1 MKFVKYFFLNL
12 PFFLIS
18 IFIEA
23 QELPPIENYSP
34 KVYGAENQ
42 NWAISQSSEK
52 YIYVANNSG
61 LLEFNGADWK
71 LYPSPN
77 STILRSVNVIG
88 NRIYTGSY
96 MEFGYWI
103 KNDFGNLVY
112 TSLSKKLKEPLIE
125 EEFWNIIKFDN
136 WVLFQSLHRIY
147 IYNAVDETF
156 KIINSKTNLPKVFK
170 VGESIY
176 FQKVNEGIYKIE
188 NGNPVLVSNHPIL
201 QNNILVNI
209 FLHHK
214 KILFQ
219 TQDNGFFFLEDEKKL
234 SSWNFP
240 FNKEISSKSVYSS
253 LQLADG
259 SFVIGTISNGIYHL
273 DINGNLIDK
282 INQENGLNNNT
293 VLSMFEDSEH
303 NVWLG
308 LDNGISIINYN
319 SPFSVYN
326 DIHGKLGTVYTSA
339 IFNDQLYLGT
349 NQGLFYK
356 NINSNDD
363 FNYIKNTNGQV
374 WCLKVIDN
382 TLFCGHNVGTF
393 IINNN
398 TTQLIA
404 NKMGTWDI
412 KPIKNK
418 KNLLI
423 QGNYDGLNVLEK
435 VNNKWQFRNKIEGF
449 DISSRFFELTNNNQL
464 FVSHEYK
471 GVFKLKINDEFTK
484 VEKYGT
490 DKSAPKGLKS
500 SLVNYNNTILYTCK
514 EGIFKYHSEQQKFVK
529 DSLLTSSF
537 LNDDNYLSGNMIVD
551 PKTNTLWGFTNKNVI
566 YFSPGQLNNILKSV
580 KISLPVSLR
589 RDIAG
594 YESMTHLNGPYYLF
608 GTSRG
613 YIILNLDKIKD
624 KKFDIK
630 INSIAK
636 SILNA
641 ESSAISLKDNGQL
654 KFKENNLFFT
664 FSVPEFDKYS
674 EVNYQYQLKGIY
686 DEWSNW
692 STNSEVSFT
701 NLPYGDYTFN
711 VKARIGNN
719 ISNNIASYSFSVHRP
734 WIISAPMLFLYF
746 IFFLVILFLTNLF
759 YKRYYAKQKQ
769 NLMNRKQQEFSLSQL
784 ENEKVIMALKNE
796 NLQNEIE
803 SKTKELS
810 VSTMSII
817 KKNEILNT
825 IKNELLLVT
834 DENNIKPVLKLIN
847 KNIANNSDWELFQ
860 EAFNNADSN
869 FLKKVKAAHP
879 TLTPNDLRLCAYLR
893 LNLSSKEIAPL
904 LNISAR
910 SVEIKRYRLRKKM
923 DLHHEKSLVE
933 YILEL

>member
-1 MKFVKYFFLNL
+1 MD
-12 PFFLIS
+12 
-18 IFIEA
+18 A
-23 QELPPIENYSP
+23 QELPPVENYAP
-34 KVYGAENQ
+34 EIYGAENQ
-42 NWAISQSSEK
+42 NWSISQSADN
-52 YIYVANNSG
+52 YMYVANSSG
-61 LLEFNGADWK
+61 LLEFNGANWK
-71 LYPSPN
+71 LYPTPN
-77 STILRSVNVIG
+77 KSSLRSVNVIG
-88 NRIYTGSY
+88 NRIYTGCY
-96 MEFGYWI
+96 MEFGYWE
-103 KNDFGNLVY
+103 KNDFGNLIY
-112 TSLSKKLKEPLIE
+112 FSLSKKLKEPLLE
-125 EEFWNIIKFDN
+125 EEFWNIVKFDN
-136 WVLFQSLHRIY
+136 WILFQSLHRIY
-147 IYNAVDETF
+147 IYNTVDESF
-156 KIINSKTNLPKVFK
+156 NSIDSKTNLPKVFK
-170 VGESIY
+170 VDESIY
-176 FQKVNEGIYKIE
+176 FQKMNDGLYKIE
-188 NGNPVLVSNHPIL
+188 NGNPVLISNHQIL

-209 FLHHK
+209 FSVNK
-214 KILFQ
+214 KMLLQ
-219 TQDNGFFFLEDEKKL
+219 TQEKGFYFFEDEKL
-234 SSWNFP
+234 SKWDFP
-240 FNKEISSKSVYSS
+240 SNDEISSMSVYSS

-259 SFVIGTISNGIYHL
+259 SFILGTISNGIYHI
-273 DINGNLIDK
+273 DSKGNLLNN
-282 INQENGLNNNT
+282 INQKNGLNNNT
-293 VLSMFEDSEH
+293 VLSMFEDRDR

-308 LDNGISIINYN
+308 LDNGISVVNFN
-319 SPFSVYN
+319 SPFSIYN
-326 DIHGKLGTVYTSA
+326 DIYGKLGTVYTSV
-339 IFNDQLYLGT
+339 IYNNNLYLGT

-356 NINSNDD
+356 SINSNED
-363 FNYIKNTNGQV
+363 FKFVKGTNGQV
-374 WCLKVIDN
+374 WCLKVIDD
-382 TLFCGHNVGTF
+382 TLFCGHNIGTF
-393 IINNN
+393 IVDDNNVN
-398 TTQLIA
+398 LISD
-404 NKMGTWDI
+404 KMGTWDI
-412 KPIKNK
+412 KYINNN
-418 KNLLI
+418 KNLLL
-423 QGNYDGLNVLEK
+423 QGNYDGLFVLEK
-435 VNNKWQFRNKIEGF
+435 VNNTWKIRNKVEGF
-449 DISSRFFELTNNNQL
+449 DISSRHFELIDNNQL

-471 GVFKLKINDEFTK
+471 GVFKLKINNDFTK
-484 VEKYGT
+484 VLRYSTET
-490 DKSAPKGLKS
+490 SVPKGLKS
-500 SLVNYNNTILYTCK
+500 SLIKYNGDIIYTIK
-514 EGIFKYHSEQQKFVK
+514 EGIFRYNDKKEKFIK
-529 DSLLTSSF
+529 DSLMSANF
-537 LNDDNYLSGNMIVD
+537 LADDTYFSGNLVVD
-551 PKTNTLWGFTNKNVI
+551 SKTNTLWGFTNKNIV
-566 YFSPGQLNNILKSV
+566 YFTPGKLNNIPKTI
-580 KISLPVSLR
+580 KIYLPASLR

-594 YESMTHLNGPYYLF
+594 FESMTNLTGRQYLF

-613 YIILNLDKIKD
+613 YIILNLDKTNHEKSFKIG
-624 KKFDIK
+624 

-636 SILNA
+636 SILNT
-641 ESSAISLKDNGQL
+641 ESSAVLLKDNGQL
-654 KFKENNLFFT
+654 KFKENSLFFT

-686 DEWSNW
+686 EEWSNW

-701 NLPYGDYTFN
+701 NLPFGDYTFN

-734 WIISAPMLFLYF
+734 WPLSAPMLFLYF
-746 IFFLVILFLTNLF
+746 ILFLAILFLTHLF

-834 DENNIKPVLKLIN
+834 NENNIKPVIKLIN